1 VRMALISLLLHL
13 HRNKSLH
20 KFAGGFAKPDHAV
33 HVQPIGSGIEC
44 VNPNCITRDPAERQ
58 YAANKFYVVEDHSPQ
73 RCRLRCLYCETDI
86 EAEEA
91 AHFVVSDTMR
101 KTYSPG
107 LSTLARTPA
116 DKLKHFII
124 HADEAQA
131 EAAGFSPRETRN
143 KARAG

>member
-1 VRMALISLLLHL
+1 
-13 HRNKSLH
+13 
-20 KFAGGFAKPDHAV
+20 
-33 HVQPIGSGIEC
+33 
-44 VNPNCITRDPAERQ
+44 
-58 YAANKFYVVEDHSPQ
+58 
-73 RCRLRCLYCETDI
+73 
-86 EAEEA
+86 
-91 AHFVVSDTMR
+91 MR